1 MFEMADVTIIRGQ
14 KTAVL
19 VRLKWVLVR
28 HWQLLSNAVE
38 FFRAF
43 LGFRKIISFA
53 LHLLQPSWDPIGKLH
68 LSSPMCYS

>member
-28 HWQLLSNAVE
+28 HWQLLSNAPQWN
-38 FFRAF
+38 F
-43 LGFRKIISFA
+43 LGPFWVLERLSP
-53 LHLLQPSWDPIGKLH
+53 LHYICC
-68 LSSPMCYS
+68 SPAGIQ

>member
-1 MFEMADVTIIRGQ
+1 MADVIIIRRQ

-19 VRLKWVLVR
+19 VSLKGVLVR
-28 HWQLLSNAVE
+28 HWQLLSNAPQWN

-43 LGFRKIISFA
+43 MSFRKIISFA